1 MLTFKNS
8 KFIFVVFLCIFSA
21 FLLPQVSQSVAGIL
35 DSASEIEGKGEG
47 KCVSP
52 MPDQEIILPNN
63 TTIRVTVYG
72 AKLPKEG
79 KAVKAKVFESI
90 YVGNREVIRANTPVE
105 AYVKGSGVAKMVD
118 FVSVEAVDGQIIGL
132 RSLSDNPKKYMAAK
146 VGVSALFGLSS
157 LVGLRDDDDENDKS
171 MSAQRDKY
179 DEPKMFS
186 ETYGK
191 AVVDGDYSVMTV
203 NPCDY

>member
-1 MLTFKNS
+1 MHKFKSPNLTLVTLFCLLFS
-8 KFIFVVFLCIFSA
+8 LFFITNVAQCEA
-21 FLLPQVSQSVAGIL
+21 KCEAPQAN
-35 DSASEIEGKGEG
+35 E
-47 KCVSP
+47 
-52 MPDQEIILPNN
+52 EIILPNN

-79 KAVKAKVFESI
+79 KSVKAKVFESI

-118 FVSVEAVDGQIIGL
+118 FVSVEAVDGQIINL

-157 LVGLRDDDDENDKS
+157 LVGLRDDDDENDRS

-179 DEPKMFS
+179 DEPNIFS

-191 AVVDGDYSVMTV
+191 AVVDGDYSVMTI